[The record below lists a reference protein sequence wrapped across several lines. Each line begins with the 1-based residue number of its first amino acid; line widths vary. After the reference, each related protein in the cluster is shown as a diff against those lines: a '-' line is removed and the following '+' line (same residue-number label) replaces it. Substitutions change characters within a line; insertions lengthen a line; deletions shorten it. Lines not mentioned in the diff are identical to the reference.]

1 MAIIAG
7 WLSAAPPTGS
17 SPNGS
22 LPYFAPPGGG
32 QYLNAIVNPSGLMPG
47 TYTGT
52 VTVYGY
58 SIDVILLIC
67 GVGNRA

>member
-67 GVGNRA
+67 G